1 MARPRAILRGV
12 NPDADTTRIVRAEA
26 FERRVAALR
35 ARGVDRDV
43 AEVWVGCEEP
53 HLARAWEELQHPRAV
68 ADDRPPLGGSG
79 WRVAADAPSA
89 RGSRPGSGWAAKGA
103 TPVAAGLGTFCSG
116 TEPGAGAAPQW
127 SEETT

>member
-53 HLARAWEELQHPRAV
+53 HLARAWEELQHPPELWPTIARLWEAAV
-68 ADDRPPLGGSG
+68 GG
-79 WRVAADAPSA
+79 
-89 RGSRPGSGWAAKGA
+89 
-103 TPVAAGLGTFCSG
+103 
-116 TEPGAGAAPQW
+116 
-127 SEETT
+127 